1 MTATSPRRAVGP
13 LPGERLRVVVCPDSF
28 KGTATALEV
37 AGALREGWL
46 SERPADD
53 VRLAPLADGGEG
65 TLDAMQA
72 ATPGTVRHEV
82 SVAGP
87 IGEPR
92 RASWLELPDGTAV
105 VELADTSGIGLLD
118 ELAGLDAH
126 TRGLGQAIRAA
137 LDAGAA
143 RLLIALGGSASTD
156 GGTGLLTALGARFLT
171 AAGTPIAPGA
181 RGLAELDAAD
191 LTGLVPLPRDGAI
204 VLSDV
209 RSPLTGPGG
218 AAAVFGPQK
227 GLTPEQI
234 PVVDSHLARLAALLG
249 VDPAVPGTSAAGGT
263 GAGLLAWGAR
273 LTPGAPEIARTV
285 GLPALIADAHVVITG
300 EGRYDAQSAEG
311 KVVSLVEEL
320 TDAAG
325 ARLAIA
331 AGSLEAVPPEGT
343 LTASLTRI
351 AGRDAAMAHPIPV
364 LVEAGRYLAQDRW
377 GPG

>member
-13 LPGERLRVVVCPDSF
+13 LAGERLRVVVCPDSF

-72 ATPGTVRHEV
+72 ATPGTVRHDV

-87 IGEPR
+87 VGEPR
-92 RASWLELPDGTAV
+92 RASRLALPDGTAV

-171 AAGTPIAPGA
+171 ADGAPIAPGA
-181 RGLAELDAAD
+181 RGLAELAAVD
-191 LTGLVPLPRDGAI
+191 LDGLVALPPGGVV

-209 RSPLTGPGG
+209 RSPLTGPAG

-227 GLTPEQI
+227 GLTPEEI
-234 PVVDSHLARLAALLG
+234 PGVDADLARLAALLG
-249 VDPAVPGTSAAGGT
+249 VDPAVPGAGAAGGT

-273 LTPGAPEIARTV
+273 LTSGAPEIARTV
-285 GLPALIADAHVVITG
+285 GLPALIADADVVITG

-311 KVVSLVEEL
+311 KVVSLVEEI
-320 TDAAG
+320 TAAAG
-325 ARLAIA
+325 TRLAIA
-331 AGSLEAVPPEGT
+331 AGSLDAVAPAGA
-343 LTASLTRI
+343 LTASLTDI
-351 AGRDAAMAHPIPV
+351 AGREAAMAHPLPV
-364 LVEAGRYLAQDRW
+364 LVEAGRRLALCQQ
-377 GPG
+377 GAP